1 MRFKLQYLILT
12 IVTVILILS
21 ANSRAVIPVSP
32 IVSKVDIIAQ
42 SEVDENSK
50 MQALELYQQGTELLN
65 TGQFQAALETF
76 EQVLEKVQ
84 GLSDRHARLG
94 EAGTLNQI
102 AYAYYH
108 LGEYEKALTAYQK
121 ALNIYTQEQSWQE
134 QGAILTNIGVLY
146 GDIGQYQKALE
157 SHQQALT
164 FAEQVNDIRK
174 QGEVYNN
181 MGTIYQKLNQNQEAL
196 QFYQKAFK
204 ILSQFDAIGWQGTIL
219 NNIGLIQTELEDYKK
234 AIISYQEAL
243 TLAEKDGDRL
253 VQGRILNN
261 LGIVY
266 NKLGDRQQ
274 ALQFLEDALV
284 IRQELEDLP
293 GERTTHNDIGTVYR
307 ELGEYQT
314 ALTHY
319 EKALKIAAQI
329 QSRPQAGETLSNLGF
344 TLLKSGQEATATDYL
359 FQAVSIWESL
369 HPGLDDDNKV
379 SLMDSQADTYRWL
392 QQALIA
398 QNQIE
403 AALEVSERGRAR
415 AFAHLLSSRFNQSD
429 LSLPPLKF
437 EQIQHIAR
445 KQNATIVEYSI
456 VVESELL
463 YIWVIQPN
471 GELEFRSVDISSL
484 RRNLSQIAPSQ
495 KAENLNN
502 LNSGNLY
509 QINYT
514 TDTKK
519 KNSVRRR
526 DSLLYKQYQLLIEP
540 IADLLPTNPDDH
552 VIFIPHQELFLVPFA
567 ALQDEQGIYLIEK
580 HTILIA
586 PSIQVLDLTHKHQK
600 SLTENDKLNTV
611 VIGNPKMPIIV
622 SELGGKPMPLSSLPG
637 TEREALTIA
646 KMLKT
651 EPMIGD
657 LATEDE
663 VIKKMPKAYII
674 HMATHGLLNELKH
687 LGLEIPGALALA
699 PTSKGDGL
707 LTASEILNL
716 KLKAELVVLSACN
729 TGRGKITEDGVIGL
743 SRSFISAGVPSVI
756 VSLWY
761 IPDNPSADLMI
772 EFYHQMQTQSDKA
785 YALRQAMLKTMKN
798 HPRPLDWAGF
808 ILMGQ
813 SGLESS

>member
-1 MRFKLQYLILT
+1 
-12 IVTVILILS
+12 
-21 ANSRAVIPVSP
+21 
-32 IVSKVDIIAQ
+32 
-42 SEVDENSK
+42 
-50 MQALELYQQGTELLN
+50 
-65 TGQFQAALETF
+65 ALETF

-108 LGEYEKALTAYQK
+108 LGEYEKALTAYQN

-146 GDIGQYQKALE
+146 GDIGQYQKAIE

-164 FAEQVNDIRK
+164 LAEQVNDIRK

-181 MGTIYQKLNQNQEAL
+181 MGTIYQKLNKNQEAL
-196 QFYQKAFK
+196 QFYQKAFR

-243 TLAEKDGDRL
+243 ALAEKDGDR
-253 VQGRILNN
+253 VAQGRILNN

-266 NKLGDRQQ
+266 SKLGDRQQ

-284 IRQELEDLP
+284 IRQELKDLP

-307 ELGEYQT
+307 ELGEYET

-319 EKALKIAAQI
+319 QKALKIAHQI

-379 SLMDSQADTYRWL
+379 SLMESQADTYRWL

-398 QNQIE
+398 QDKIE

-429 LSLPPLKF
+429 LSLPPLTF
-437 EQIQHIAR
+437 EQIQQIAR

-456 VVESELL
+456 VIESELL

-471 GELEFRSVDISSL
+471 GELEFRSVDIRSL
-484 RRNLSQIAPSQ
+484 RRNLSQLPPHQ
-495 KAENLNN
+495 KIEK
-502 LNSGNLY
+502 NSIQAGNFKNSNPGNLH

-519 KNSVRRR
+519 KNTVRRR
-526 DSLLYKQYQLLIEP
+526 DSSLYKQYQFLIEP
-540 IADLLPTNPDDH
+540 IADLLPKNPDDH
-552 VIFIPHQELFLVPFA
+552 VIFIPHQELFLIPFA

-580 HTILIA
+580 HTILIS
-586 PSIQVLDLTHKHQK
+586 PSIQVLYLTYKHQK
-600 SLTENDKLNTV
+600 SLTENDELDTV

-622 SELGGKPMPLSSLPG
+622 SELGGKPKPLSSLPG

-663 VIKKMPKAYII
+663 AIKKMPKAHII

-707 LTASEILNL
+707 LTASEILDL

-772 EFYHQMQTQSDKA
+772 EFYHQMQSQSDKA
-785 YALRQAMLKTMKN
+785 YALRQAMIKTMKN

-813 SGLESS
+813 SGLTSS